1 MKQGYLS
8 QKLSQKLPQKLM
20 RLLQQL
26 ISQFNNPQ
34 LKSPKL
40 RQLQCQVQHQDL
52 VQVDHD
58 QATIHLLLRR
68 VNRAQATI
76 RFHPALQDR
85 VLVVA

>member
-1 MKQGYLS
+1 
-8 QKLSQKLPQKLM
+8 M

-26 ISQFNNPQ
+26 TSQFNNPQ

-40 RQLQCQVQHQDL
+40 RQIQSRVQHQDL

-68 VNRAQATI
+68 VNRAQVTI
-76 RFHPALQDR
+76 HFPPALQDR
-85 VLVVA
+85 ELVVA